1 MQVKVINE
9 YAMSLTVIYR
19 GKYINFTKVLK
30 RPTWLSMLLLS
41 VGGMAWMSYFHSVV
55 DAERAQ
61 VEQQLKSAKLTYRD
75 QKDEMAQLKDM
86 ASSQIT
92 ALQLKIGELQGQVNR
107 INAFSEQLANVANI
121 PASEFNF
128 AAPSALGGLAEQ
140 PTEAFELVDTATLMQ
155 QMDDLIFQLDG
166 QEQKMA
172 LLESILLNHNI
183 EQSTYLSGRPIRS
196 GWLSSDYG
204 MRKDP
209 FTGLPADHKGIDF
222 AGKLGADVIATG
234 SGVVSW
240 ADERYGYG
248 QMIEIDH
255 GGGYKTRY
263 GHNETLLVEVGDV
276 VDKGQVIAKMG
287 SSGRSTGPHVHYEI
301 LKGGRQINP
310 LKTIYRRAK

>member
-1 MQVKVINE
+1 
-9 YAMSLTVIYR
+9 MSLTVIYR
-19 GKYINFTKVLK
+19 GKYINFNKVLK

-41 VGGMAWMSYFHSVV
+41 VGGLAWLSYYYTVV
-55 DAERAQ
+55 DAERSN
-61 VEQQLKSAKLTYRD
+61 VEQQLKSAKLTYRNH
-75 QKDEMAQLKDM
+75 KDEVAELKNM
-86 ASSQIT
+86 ASTQII

-128 AAPSALGGLAEQ
+128 LAPSAIGGVEQQ
-140 PTEAFELVDTATLMQ
+140 PTEGIEVASAASLLQ

-196 GWLSSDYG
+196 GWLSSYYG

-209 FTGLPADHKGIDF
+209 FTGLPADHKDIDF
-222 AGKLGADVIATG
+222 AGKLGSDIIATG

-240 ADERYGYG
+240 AGERFGYG
-248 QMIEIDH
+248 QLIEIDH

-263 GHNETLLVEVGDV
+263 GHNQTLLVEVGDV

-310 LKTIYRRAK
+310 LKTIHRRAK